1 MFLWPTCSRH
11 PVLQGKGKNWTSLL
25 QPSAV
30 CACLSGKHSALLRS
44 GQLSGLVAKG
54 VAQDHGSRHKLWHT
68 TAFLLP
74 ETLGWL
80 GSFYL
85 RHGNSLLHRE
95 RELPSSWLVVV
106 WWLSVYPSF
115 GSAFLLPEVCCC
127 LRRGRYHLCLALSRR
142 ASLVHLH
149 QRVGDAN
156 TA

>member
-1 MFLWPTCSRH
+1 MFLWPTRSRH

-54 VAQDHGSRHKLWHT
+54 VAQDRGSRHKLWHT

-85 RHGNSLLHRE
+85 RHRNSLLHGE
-95 RELPSSWLVVV
+95 RELVGGGVVV
-106 WWLSVYPSF
+106 VSPSF